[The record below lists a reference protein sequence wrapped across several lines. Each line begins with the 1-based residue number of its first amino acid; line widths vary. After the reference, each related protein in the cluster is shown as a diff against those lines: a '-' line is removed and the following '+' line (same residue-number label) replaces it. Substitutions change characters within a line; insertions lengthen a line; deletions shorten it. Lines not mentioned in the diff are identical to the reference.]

1 MTSLRSAIAKAYGDP
16 SVDVIER
23 IQAVLD
29 GSLAGGSVVS
39 RLDGSTHQVYP
50 VGIGRAEG
58 QALAELVLREGAT
71 DTIEIGLGYGIS
83 TLFICRALVT
93 RAERVHHIALD
104 PNQSTRFANCGLQ
117 MLEDAGVSH
126 IVEHVAEPSEIALP
140 RFVEQ
145 GRRFDF
151 AFVDGNHRFDGVF
164 IDFAYLRR
172 LLEPGRMIVVDDY
185 QLPGVRRAVSFF
197 VSNLRWT
204 VESVSTEDPRHH
216 WAAIRT
222 AMTPDERPYDYF
234 AEF

>member
-1 MTSLRSAIAKAYGDP
+1 M
-16 SVDVIER
+16 DVVER
-23 IQAVLD
+23 IQGVLD
-29 GSLAGGSVVS
+29 GSLAEGSVVS
-39 RLDGSTHQVYP
+39 RLDGSIHEVYP

-58 QALAELVLREGAT
+58 EALSDFVLREGAT
-71 DTIEIGLGYGIS
+71 DPIEIGLGYGIS

-93 RAERVHHIALD
+93 GAERVHHIALD

-117 MLEDAGVSH
+117 ALEDAGVSN
-126 IVEHVAEPSEIALP
+126 IVEHVAQPSEIVLP
-140 RFVEQ
+140 RFLEQ

-164 IDFAYLRR
+164 LDLAYLGR

-204 VESVSTEDPRHH
+204 VESVSTAEPRHH

-222 AMTPDERPYDYF
+222 ATAPDERPYDYF
-234 AEF
+234 VDF

>member
-1 MTSLRSAIAKAYGDP
+1 MASFCSAIAKAYG
-16 SVDVIER
+16 SSSMEVIER

-29 GSLAGGSVVS
+29 GSLAEGSVVS
-39 RLDGSTHQVYP
+39 RLDGSIHEVFP
-50 VGIGRAEG
+50 VAIGGAEG
-58 QALAELVLREGAT
+58 QALSEFVLREEAT

-104 PNQSTRFANCGLQ
+104 PNQSTRFADCGLQ
-117 MLEDAGVSH
+117 ALADAGVAN
-126 IVEHVAEPSEIALP
+126 IAEHVAEPSEIALP
-140 RFVEQ
+140 RFLEQ

-164 IDFAYLRR
+164 VDLAYLGR

-185 QLPGVRRAVSFF
+185 QLPGVQRAVSFF

-204 VESVSTEDPRHH
+204 VESVSTEEPRHH
-216 WAAIRT
+216 WAAVRT
-222 AMTPDERPYDYF
+222 ATTPDERPYDYF
-234 AEF
+234 VDF